1 MVDLEWMKLY
11 LYLFIYVCKRL
22 YTLWSDAKRK
32 LDRVGEK
39 FMNAAECYDKVSGIV
54 LYAL

>member
-1 MVDLEWMKLY
+1 MNETVPVLVHLCVQTPN
-11 LYLFIYVCKRL
+11 LL
-22 YTLWSDAKRK
+22 SDAKRK

-54 LYAL
+54 LYVL